1 MIVFDTIWQGIRLG
15 NFEYETIEEDQKQ
28 NKTIPDLLVA
38 TVCHRIKRKTRIRGA
53 SL

>member
-1 MIVFDTIWQGIRLG
+1 MIVFKVQFGKVL
-15 NFEYETIEEDQKQ
+15 EYEKVEEDQKQ